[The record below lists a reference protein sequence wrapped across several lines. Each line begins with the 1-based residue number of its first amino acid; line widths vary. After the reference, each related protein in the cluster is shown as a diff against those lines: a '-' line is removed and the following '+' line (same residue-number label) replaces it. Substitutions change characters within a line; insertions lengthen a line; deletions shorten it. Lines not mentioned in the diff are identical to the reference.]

1 MSRATGGTAP
11 WVSED
16 RCGLPHA
23 TSTSRGILRMTESKT
38 HWEGVFPSL
47 CTPFGEDGSI
57 DLASQRAVVRF
68 ALSCGAHGVFCL
80 GLAGEVN
87 KLTPKERKQLSS
99 VIVEEVNGRVPVLVG
114 VGAESEHTADDL
126 TRCAETV
133 GADGVVAPPPSTAR
147 TSADTIER
155 YFLAIAETTH
165 LPVVIQDAP
174 AYLGVALSA
183 DLVGRLAARQPN
195 IRYVKLESGP
205 EQTVDWVAHLHHQ
218 AHVFTGDAGLH
229 LLTSLRAGA
238 VGNVPGAEVTDLLI
252 AAYNAEKRGDPATA
266 DALHARLLPYLVF
279 SLQGLDHYNACS
291 KEMLVRRGILP
302 RGGLRRPASQ
312 LVPSALELIEKYFRD

>member
-1 MSRATGGTAP
+1 MREPT
-11 WVSED
+11 
-16 RCGLPHA
+16 
-23 TSTSRGILRMTESKT
+23 K

-47 CTPFGEDGSI
+47 CTPFGEDGAI
-57 DLASQRAVVRF
+57 DIELQRAVVRF

-87 KLTPKERKQLSS
+87 KLTPNERKQLSS
-99 VIVEEVNGRVPVLVG
+99 VVVEEVNGRVPVLVG
-114 VGAESEHTADDL
+114 VGAESEHTAIDL
-126 TRCAETV
+126 THSAETA

-147 TSADTIER
+147 ASADVLER
-155 YFLAIAETTH
+155 YFLAIAANTR

-183 DLVGRLAARQPN
+183 EFVCRLAEMQPN

-205 EQTVDWVAHLHHQ
+205 EETASWVAQLHHR

-238 VGNVPGAEVTDLLI
+238 VGNVPGVELTDLLI
-252 AAYNAEKRGDPATA
+252 AVYDAEKRCDPASA
-266 DALHARLLPYLVF
+266 DALHSRVLPYLVF

-291 KEMLVRRGILP
+291 KEMLVRRGVLP
-302 RGGLRRPASQ
+302 RGGLRRPAPQ
-312 LVPSALELIEKYFRD
+312 LEPSALELIETYFRDLVPLMTAPRTLPAPPVQSQR